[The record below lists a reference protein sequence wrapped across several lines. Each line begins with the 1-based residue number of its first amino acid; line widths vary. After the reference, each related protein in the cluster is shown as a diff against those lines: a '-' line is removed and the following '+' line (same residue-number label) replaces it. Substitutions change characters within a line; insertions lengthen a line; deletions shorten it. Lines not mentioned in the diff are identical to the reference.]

1 MRYLALSLFVILPV
15 MMMAQKSEITEL
27 PEPDRT
33 GGMPLME
40 ALDKRQSSREY
51 DDKML
56 SDQQVSDLLWAAWG
70 INRENGKH
78 TAPSSRNKQEMEV
91 YMSTAEGLF
100 LYLPEKHA
108 LKKVFDKDIRA
119 ITGGQ
124 DFVDDA
130 AVNLIFVADYRKA
143 GEDVTADDYRSTSGT
158 NAGFMSQNVYL
169 YCASEGLATV
179 VRGWFDREKLHK
191 TMQLEDFRDVILC
204 QTVGFPAK

>member
-1 MRYLALSLFVILPV
+1 MRYLTLSLFVILPLI
-15 MMMAQKSEITEL
+15 MIGQKAEIISL
-27 PEPDRT
+27 PDADKT

-40 ALDKRQSSREY
+40 ALNERHSSREY
-51 DDKML
+51 SAKNL
-56 SDQQVSDLLWAAWG
+56 SDQQIADMLWAAWG
-70 INRENGKH
+70 VNRDNGKH

-91 YMSTAEGLF
+91 YMSTADGLF

-108 LKKVFDKDIRA
+108 LKKIHDKDILA

-143 GEDVTADDYRSTSGT
+143 GDDVTADDYRCTSGT

-169 YCASEGLATV
+169 WCASEGLATV
-179 VRGWFDREKLHK
+179 VRGWFDREELHEA
-191 TMQLEDFRDVILC
+191 MGLEVFRDVILC
-204 QTVGFPAK
+204 QTVGYPAK

>member
-40 ALDKRQSSREY
+40 ALDKRQSSRDY

>member
-1 MRYLALSLFVILPV
+1 MRYLALSLFMILPA

-27 PEPDRT
+27 PEPDRS

-40 ALDKRQSSREY
+40 ALDKRQSSREF

-91 YMSTAEGLF
+91 YLSTADGLF

-108 LKKVFDKDIRA
+108 LKKIFDKDIRA
-119 ITGGQ
+119 VTGGQ

>member
-1 MRYLALSLFVILPV
+1 MRYLTLSLFVILPLI
-15 MMMAQKSEITEL
+15 MMGQKAEIISL
-27 PEPDRT
+27 PDADKT

-40 ALDKRQSSREY
+40 ALNERHSSREY
-51 DDKML
+51 SAKNL
-56 SDQQVSDLLWAAWG
+56 SDQQIADMLWAAWG
-70 INRENGKH
+70 VNRDNGKH

-91 YMSTAEGLF
+91 YMSTADGLF

-108 LKKVFDKDIRA
+108 LKKIHDKDIRA

-143 GEDVTADDYRSTSGT
+143 GDDVTADDYRCTSGT

-169 YCASEGLATV
+169 WCASEGLATV
-179 VRGWFDREKLHK
+179 VRGWFDREELHEA
-191 TMQLEDFRDVILC
+191 MGLEVFRDVILC
-204 QTVGFPAK
+204 QTVGYPAK

>member
-1 MRYLALSLFVILPV
+1 MRYLTLSLFVILPLI
-15 MMMAQKSEITEL
+15 MIGQKAEIISL
-27 PEPDRT
+27 PDADKT

-40 ALDKRQSSREY
+40 ALNERHSSREY
-51 DDKML
+51 SAKNL
-56 SDQQVSDLLWAAWG
+56 SNQQIANMLWAAWG
-70 INRENGKH
+70 VNRDNGKH

-91 YMSTAEGLF
+91 YMSTADGLF

-108 LKKVFDKDIRA
+108 LKKIHDKDIRA

-143 GEDVTADDYRSTSGT
+143 GDDVTADDYRCTSGT

-169 YCASEGLATV
+169 WCASEGLATV
-179 VRGWFDREKLHK
+179 VRGWFDREELHEA
-191 TMQLEDFRDVILC
+191 MGLEVFRDVILC
-204 QTVGFPAK
+204 QTVGYPAK

>member
-1 MRYLALSLFVILPV
+1 MCYLALSLFVILPV
-15 MMMAQKSEITEL
+15 MMMAQKSEIIAL
-27 PEPDRT
+27 PDADKT

-40 ALDKRQSSREY
+40 ALNERHSSREY
-51 DDKML
+51 SAKNL
-56 SDQQVSDLLWAAWG
+56 SDQQIADMLWAAWG
-70 INRENGKH
+70 VNRDNGKH

-91 YMSTAEGLF
+91 YMSTADGLF

-108 LKKVFDKDIRA
+108 LKKIHDKDILA

-143 GEDVTADDYRSTSGT
+143 GDDVTADDYRCTSGT

-169 YCASEGLATV
+169 WCASEGLATV
-179 VRGWFDREKLHK
+179 VRGWFDREELHEA
-191 TMQLEDFRDVILC
+191 MGLEVFRDVILC
-204 QTVGFPAK
+204 QTVGYPAK

>member
-1 MRYLALSLFVILPV
+1 MRYLTLSLFVILPLI
-15 MMMAQKSEITEL
+15 MIGQKAEIISL
-27 PEPDRT
+27 PDADKT

-40 ALDKRQSSREY
+40 ALNERHSSREY
-51 DDKML
+51 SAKNL
-56 SDQQVSDLLWAAWG
+56 SNQQIADMLWAAWG
-70 INRENGKH
+70 VNRDNGKH

-91 YMSTAEGLF
+91 YMSTADGLF

-108 LKKVFDKDIRA
+108 LKKIHDKDILA

-143 GEDVTADDYRSTSGT
+143 GDDVTADDYRCTSGT

-169 YCASEGLATV
+169 WCASEGLATV
-179 VRGWFDREKLHK
+179 VRGWFDREELHEA
-191 TMQLEDFRDVILC
+191 MQLEDFRDVILC
-204 QTVGFPAK
+204 QTVGYPAK